1 MKQYVFTVDENV
13 CLANNKDVTAANLL
27 EVMKTYGTVEDY
39 DTHFAA
45 EKAKTQAVVDGLVA
59 KYEAIESQKLSNG
72 EIKAVNLLRELI
84 ADAVKVYVEKN
95 TELENH
101 INVMKSEAERCAN
114 LIMEALGK

>member
-1 MKQYVFTVDENV
+1 MKQYVFTVDENI

-27 EVMKTYGTVEDY
+27 GVMETYGQVEDY
-39 DTHFAA
+39 DSHFAA
-45 EKAKTQAVVDGLVA
+45 EKAKVQAVIDGLVA
-59 KYEAIESQKLSNG
+59 KYDAIESQKLTED
-72 EIKAVNLLRELI
+72 EIRLVNLFRELK
-84 ADAVKVYVEKN
+84 ANAVKVYVEKN